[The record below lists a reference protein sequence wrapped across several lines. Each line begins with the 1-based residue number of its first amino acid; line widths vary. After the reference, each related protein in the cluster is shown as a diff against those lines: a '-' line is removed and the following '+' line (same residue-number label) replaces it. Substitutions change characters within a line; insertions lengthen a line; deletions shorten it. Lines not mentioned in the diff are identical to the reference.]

1 MTSCKQKVH
10 HFVWPFLDEM
20 VNNILQIQIVK
31 WETNHP
37 VWFSTILK
45 ISTFLFVISVKFL
58 NLFLIELVLR

>member
-1 MTSCKQKVH
+1 MTSCKLKVH

-37 VWFSTILK
+37 VWFSAI
-45 ISTFLFVISVKFL
+45 FLFIISLKFL
-58 NLFLIELVLR
+58 NLFLIELILR